1 MIYEPEILPVE
12 LVHPDQH
19 VSVAEFVVWEFD
31 PDNTAWIRL
40 GLRFN
45 GQEFVVGHEDYFHA
59 MQKIRLE
66 LEKDDLYLNCYGASK
81 NVFPS
86 PMSIDMGAGHKAY
99 RYTIGEH
106 ARISSLVSIFDAG
119 DDVII
124 STVAEQEQ
132 YYRDWQM
139 NFPNG

>member
-1 MIYEPEILPVE
+1 MIYEPEIRLVE
-12 LVHPDQH
+12 LIHLDKRI
-19 VSVAEFVVWEFD
+19 SSAEFLVWEFD

-45 GQEFVVGHEDYFHA
+45 GREIVVGHEDYFHA

-66 LEKDDLYLNCYGASK
+66 LEKDGIYLNCYGASK
-81 NVFPS
+81 NVYPS

-99 RYTIGEH
+99 RLIIGEH
-106 ARISSLVSIFDAG
+106 ARISSLVSIFDSG
-119 DDVII
+119 NDVVL

-132 YYRDWQM
+132 YYRDWQD
-139 NFPNG
+139 NFPR